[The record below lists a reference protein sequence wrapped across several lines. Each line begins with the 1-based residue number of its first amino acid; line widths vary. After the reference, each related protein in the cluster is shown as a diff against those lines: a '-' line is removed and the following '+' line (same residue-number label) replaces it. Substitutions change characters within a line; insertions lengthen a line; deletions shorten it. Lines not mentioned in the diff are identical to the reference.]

1 MHEKYASRHVLY
13 PVPNV
18 FVPVAD
24 VVVARATAPL
34 RATVFVALR
43 ADDCVVVAL
52 RAVVVALRAVVL
64 VRAALRA
71 VAVRLTVLR
80 AVVRAVALRDVVV
93 VAAPVRADVCDCAV
107 SDFARVVTLSLGV
120 VRVTLDTL
128 RTAASAKP
136 MPAQSVAAKSKI
148 FFILGFVIMI
158 AKMPFSGQGLFRTI
172 AQFFCKNNPADCGM
186 FY

>member
-18 FVPVAD
+18 FVPAAD

-43 ADDCVVVAL
+43 ADDGVVVAL
-52 RAVVVALRAVVL
+52 RVVVVALRAVVL

-93 VAAPVRADVCDCAV
+93 VAPVRADVCDCVV

-120 VRVTLDTL
+120 VRVTLDAL